1 MKTQRFETFFDA
13 VIAIIITVLVL
24 KLVQPTA
31 PTFDA
36 VGGLISFYM
45 AYFVCFLMIFNIWH
59 GNHNLFQKIDEIDNK
74 VLFFYGLLLFSMSLL
89 PYFSIW
95 LTLNPHSIDCES
107 MFGLNFLF
115 MQAMYLL
122 SLNAIAKA
130 NPGIV
135 LTDFKNINTYLSII
149 IILIGFALTY
159 TIYPPGIDICIV
171 IAVVYLTLSQ
181 NTIKHEIVDSE
192 RFEALID
199 AIVAIVLT
207 IIVLEITMAHSGNL
221 QALFDLKLEFFSY
234 AISFLVCFNYWLYNT
249 NLFHFVKRID
259 YKVIWT
265 IGISLFILSLVPY
278 LTKFVAENFYAFAP
292 QALYGAEYLAITVSG
307 IFLKR
312 YLIKADP
319 DNVELINV
327 YDNYSFWMVFGVV
340 MIGMVIGY
348 IWWPPA
354 VILSCLIT
362 IPLGWVM
369 VKI

>member
-13 VIAIIITVLVL
+13 VVAIIITVLVL
-24 KLVQPTA
+24 KLVQPAA
-31 PTFDA
+31 PTFEA
-36 VGGLISFYM
+36 VGGLFSFYM

-59 GNHNLFQKIDEIDNK
+59 GNHNLFQKIDEIDNN

-89 PYFSIW
+89 PYFSVW
-95 LTLNPHSIDCES
+95 LTLNPHSIASET

-115 MQAMYLL
+115 MQVMYLL

-130 NPGIV
+130 NPGVV

-159 TIYPPGIDICIV
+159 TIYPPGIDLCCV
-171 IAVVYLTLSQ
+171 IGVVYVTLSH
-181 NTIKHEIVDSE
+181 NIIKHEIVESE

-199 AIVAIVLT
+199 AIIAIVLT
-207 IIVLEITMAHSGNL
+207 IIVLEITMAHGGNW
-221 QALFDLKLEFFSY
+221 QDLFDLKLEFVAY
-234 AISFLVCFNYWLYNT
+234 AISFLICFNYWLYNT

-265 IGISLFILSLVPY
+265 SGISLFILSLVPY

-312 YLIKADP
+312 YLLKADP
-319 DNVELINV
+319 DNEELIKV
-327 YDNYSFWMVFGVV
+327 YDNYSFLMVFAIVI
-340 MIGMVIGY
+340 IGMVIGY
-348 IWWPPA
+348 LWWPPA

-369 VKI
+369 VKL